1 MLYCTSSLPVSSRR
15 KETFQ
20 YLANLTLVHFG
31 ALLGT
36 NSARESL
43 QLIPIEAGMITKQF
57 AALPFRIRDKEI
69 SVLLITTRRK
79 RRWSVPK
86 GWPIAECEPPRTA
99 EIEAYEEAGLV
110 GTAGPRPVGY
120 YMHRKQLGKRKLD
133 CQVEVFPLEVK
144 KRKKDWPEK
153 GQRDA
158 IWISAKA
165 AAKLVHKPQLKRLIK
180 RFTRLRRR
188 RAINRK
194 Q

>member
-1 MLYCTSSLPVSSRR
+1 
-15 KETFQ
+15 
-20 YLANLTLVHFG
+20 
-31 ALLGT
+31 
-36 NSARESL
+36 
-43 QLIPIEAGMITKQF
+43 
-57 AALPFRIRDKEI
+57 
-69 SVLLITTRRK
+69 
-79 RRWSVPK
+79 
-86 GWPIAECEPPRTA
+86 
-99 EIEAYEEAGLV
+99 
-110 GTAGPRPVGY
+110 
-120 YMHRKQLGKRKLD
+120 MHRKQLGKRKLD